1 MAQKKA
7 RVIDDDLGIDRCVKE
22 VAHAG
27 AGAVVVMVGLVR
39 DHTNKGGQRVG
50 VSRLD
55 YEAYVE
61 MAEGVISDV
70 VVGVEGEH
78 PGVRGY
84 VEHRVGS
91 LPVGGVAVVVVAS
104 SPHRKDAFV
113 ACEKIIDRLKK
124 DAPIW
129 KREHGDDGVMWV
141 GMGP

>member
-1 MAQKKA
+1 MKA
-7 RVIDDDLGIDRCVKE
+7 RVVDEALSIDRCVQQ

-27 AGAVVVMVGLVR
+27 AGAVVVMLGLVR
-39 DHTNKGGQRVG
+39 DHTNKGGARVN
-50 VSRLD
+50 VTRLD
-55 YEAYVE
+55 YEAYVD
-61 MAEGVISDV
+61 MAVAVIEGVV
-70 VVGVEGEH
+70 AGVEGEH
-78 PGVRGY
+78 DGVRGF
-84 VEHRVGS
+84 VEHRTGS
-91 LPVGGVAVVVVAS
+91 LVVGDVAVVVVAS